1 MKKNKILYV
10 ITSLGLG
17 GAEKLLLTY
26 IKRLSPEKYSF
37 HICCFRHKP
46 DDLTAEISKY
56 AEVTNLRISNKFN
69 PVIILRLIKLINRY
83 QPDIIHTHLFQ
94 PRFYTTVAH
103 LFSKKSVLIAHKHN
117 NVNIKKHNVF
127 IFLEMLSIIF
137 NQKVIAISQS
147 VKQSLIKY
155 EFVPEK
161 KIDVIYNGI
170 ECHNFYENINKSKI
184 LNEKKIIIGTI
195 CRLERQKG
203 LKYLLLAMKIIL
215 TKFPGAKLE
224 IIGDG
229 TLLNELQELSKKLGI
244 SNSVIFF
251 GKFTDVKPF
260 YKRMDVFVL
269 PSLYEGFGIVLLEAM
284 ASGVPVIA
292 SNVDGIK
299 EVVQDEINGILV
311 LPKNPEAIAIALTR
325 LIQNHQLYNQ
335 LVEEGL
341 KRARVFDMH
350 EHLMKLDNLYSSLLG
365 AESY

>member
-1 MKKNKILYV
+1 MRKIKILYV

-17 GAEKLLLTY
+17 GAEKLLLDY
-26 IKRLSPEKYSF
+26 VKRLNSEKYSF
-37 HICCFRHKP
+37 YICCFRDKP
-46 DDLTAEISKY
+46 DDLIGEISKY
-56 AEVTNLRISNKFN
+56 AEVTNFRISNKFN
-69 PVIILRLIKLINRY
+69 PIVIRHLIKLINQV

-94 PRFYTTVAH
+94 PRFYTTIAH
-103 LFSKKSVLIAHKHN
+103 LFTRRGILIAHKHN
-117 NVNIKKHNVF
+117 SVNIRKHNVF

-161 KIDVIYNGI
+161 KIDVIHNGI
-170 ECHNFYENINKSKI
+170 ECQNFYDNINKSKI
-184 LNEKKIIIGTI
+184 LNEKKIILGTV

-215 TKFPGAKLE
+215 IKFPEVKLE
-224 IIGDG
+224 IIGEG

-260 YKRMDVFVL
+260 YNRMDAFVL
-269 PSLYEGFGIVLLEAM
+269 PSLYEGFGIVILEAM

-292 SNVDGIK
+292 SDVDGIK
-299 EVVQDEINGILV
+299 EVIQDEINGMLV
-311 LPKNPEAIAIALTR
+311 LPKNPEAIAIAVTR
-325 LIQNHQLYNQ
+325 LIQNNQLYSH

-341 KRARVFDMH
+341 KRARVFDIH

>member
-1 MKKNKILYV
+1 MKKIKILYV

-17 GAEKLLLTY
+17 GAEKLLLDY
-26 IKRLSPEKYSF
+26 VKRLNPKKYSF
-37 HICCFRHKP
+37 YICCFRDKP
-46 DDLTAEISKY
+46 DDLIGEISKY
-56 AEVTNLRISNKFN
+56 AEVTNFRISNKFN
-69 PVIILRLIKLINRY
+69 PIVIRHLIKFIN
-83 QPDIIHTHLFQ
+83 QIEPDIIHTHLFQ

-117 NVNIKKHNVF
+117 NVNINKHNVF

-161 KIDVIYNGI
+161 KIAVIYNGI
-170 ECHNFYENINKSKI
+170 ECQNFSENLNKTKI

-215 TKFPGAKLE
+215 TKFPEAKLE

-229 TLLNELQELSKKLGI
+229 TLLNELQALSKKLGI

-260 YKRMDVFVL
+260 YNRMDVFVL
-269 PSLYEGFGIVLLEAM
+269 PSLYEGFGIVLVEAM

-292 SNVDGIK
+292 SNVEGIK
-299 EVVQDEINGILV
+299 EVIQDERNGILV
-311 LPKNPEAIAIALTR
+311 LPRNPEAIAVAVTR
-325 LIQNHQLYNQ
+325 LIQNHQLYTQ
-335 LVEEGL
+335 LVEAGL
-341 KRARVFDMH
+341 KRARVFDIH

>member
-1 MKKNKILYV
+1 MKKIKILYV

-17 GAEKLLLTY
+17 GAEKLLLDY
-26 IKRLSPEKYSF
+26 VKRLNQEKYSF
-37 HICCFRHKP
+37 YICCFRDKP
-46 DDLTAEISKY
+46 DDLIGEISKY
-56 AEVTNLRISNKFN
+56 AEVFNFKIRNKFN
-69 PVIILRLIKLINRY
+69 PIVIPHLIKLINQI

-103 LFSKKSVLIAHKHN
+103 LFSKKSVLFTHKHN
-117 NVNIKKHNVF
+117 NVNIKEHNVF
-127 IFLEMLSIIF
+127 IFFEMLSIIF

-155 EFVPEK
+155 EFIPEK
-161 KIDVIYNGI
+161 KIIVIHNGI
-170 ECHNFYENINKSKI
+170 DNQKFNDTINKTKI
-184 LNEKKIIIGTI
+184 LNEKKIIIGTV

-215 TKFPGAKLE
+215 TKFPEAKLE

-260 YKRMDVFVL
+260 YNRMDVFVL

-299 EVVQDEINGILV
+299 EVIQDDINGILV
-311 LPKNPEAIAIALTR
+311 QPRNPEAIAIALTR
-325 LIQNHQLYNQ
+325 LIENHQLYNQ

-341 KRARVFDMH
+341 KRARVFDIH